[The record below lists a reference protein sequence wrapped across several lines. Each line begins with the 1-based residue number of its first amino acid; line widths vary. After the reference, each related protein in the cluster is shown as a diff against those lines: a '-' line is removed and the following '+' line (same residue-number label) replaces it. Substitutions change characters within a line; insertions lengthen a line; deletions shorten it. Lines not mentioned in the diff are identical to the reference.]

1 MIHKVEDF
9 EVEVGVL
16 FIRRGKEDKFEKAYC
31 PLDKESYCGPWCA
44 LFGGVRIEQYTD
56 YNTMNLLNR
65 KVVHLCHTTL
75 MCEIAKEGTKG
86 AN

>member
-44 LFGGVRIEQYTD
+44 LFGGVRIEKYTD
-56 YNTMNLLNR
+56 DSAMNLLNR

-75 MCEIAKEGTKG
+75 MRDGHKDA
-86 AN
+86 